1 MDQEKEIKEITTK
14 ITEDKQMRTEYEE
27 LEMRIKKLEYKVNIV
42 LESRV
47 SMTEQGLDYH
57 LARIEDLEKNN

>member
-27 LEMRIKKLEYKVNIV
+27 LEMRIKKLEETVNIV

-47 SMTEQGLDYH
+47 SMTEQGLVYH

>member
-27 LEMRIKKLEYKVNIV
+27 LEMRIKKLEETVDIV

>member
-27 LEMRIKKLEYKVNIV
+27 LEMRIKKLEETVNIV

>member
-27 LEMRIKKLEYKVNIV
+27 LEMRIKKLEETVNIV

-47 SMTEQGLDYH
+47 SMTEQGLDNH